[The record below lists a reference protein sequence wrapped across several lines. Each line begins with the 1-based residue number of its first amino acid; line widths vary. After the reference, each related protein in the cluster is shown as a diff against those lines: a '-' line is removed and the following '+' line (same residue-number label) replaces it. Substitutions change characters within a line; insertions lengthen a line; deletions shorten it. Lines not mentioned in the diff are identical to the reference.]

1 MTNGLPFNHSN
12 THFAPKSFAEV
23 AEGCT
28 DGWGA
33 ESVSSGSQL
42 TCEEKQQLPWI
53 IGAYRRTWVITL
65 WDRAK
70 GFHEGWEGLSAFQG
84 SHQGKWLQQ
93 AEFFLNQEVIRRAI
107 IAEEGWFLGLLQGGL
122 LRAGILFFPLQMDF
136 SRAWTCG
143 SAGTVK
149 SEFLLR
155 QCKHKA
161 QPIQHQQRAWAA
173 WFVLCLVPGLGGL
186 MAFFTVSSQCVFD
199 CWDLAAWTWFSPS
212 CLCL

>member
-33 ESVSSGSQL
+33 ESVSSGSQP

-122 LRAGILFFPLQMDF
+122 LRAGILFFPLHMDF
-136 SRAWTCG
+136 QECEPAAQLAQLNLNFFSG
-143 SAGTVK
+143 SASTRHNQY
-149 SEFLLR
+149 SINREPE
-155 QCKHKA
+155 Q
-161 QPIQHQQRAWAA
+161 
-173 WFVLCLVPGLGGL
+173 PGLCCAL
-186 MAFFTVSSQCVFD
+186 SLD
-199 CWDLAAWTWFSPS
+199 
-212 CLCL
+212 